1 MGKQINFADEK
12 ISSLFWRILLPT
24 LLGMVCLSLMTII
37 DGVFVGRGIGSD
49 ALASVNI
56 FTPLWTIMLGLSL
69 MLGIGCSVVCS
80 ILLST
85 SKRNKARRNMTQTFL
100 FGTVFSGLLTVLVL
114 IFDNQTARI
123 FGASDILLP
132 HVLVYQNIVCLCFIP
147 ILLQNLGLL
156 IIRLDGSPKFAMYC
170 TAVPSIIN
178 IVLDYVMLFEWGW
191 GLRGIAIATAIGNW
205 FGGLMVLYYMLFM
218 AKTMTF
224 CRIGKIRDIWR
235 NIGHQSVIGFPALLA
250 QLCVALLMIVGNYV
264 FLHYLGEDGVAA
276 FSVACYV
283 LPFIYMN
290 GNAVSQSV
298 QPIISYNYGAGK
310 YDRATEANRLSLQ
323 TSAGIGMIM
332 TVLLIVGVKPVSG
345 LFLNSGCNAYEIAL
359 NGLPLLAIGFI
370 PFIMNIVIIGNY
382 QSIEK
387 PLVATVFSLV
397 RGVVLL
403 IPIFIIMPM
412 LFSTPGIWLSIPVVE
427 YIALALIAAYYFYN
441 RNKSTVHNPS

>member
-1 MGKQINFADEK
+1 MSKKINFGCDS
-12 ISSLFWRILLPT
+12 IPSLFWRILLPT

-37 DGVFVGRGIGSD
+37 DGIFVGRGIGSD

-56 FTPLWTIMLGLSL
+56 FTPLWTIILGISL

-85 SKRNKARRNMTQTFL
+85 SNRDEARRNMTQTYL
-100 FGTVFSGLLTVLVL
+100 FGTIFTGVLTCLVLVC
-114 IFDNQTARI
+114 DEQTARI
-123 FGASDILLP
+123 FGASDLLLP
-132 HVLVYQNIVCLCFIP
+132 YVLEYQNVVCLCFIP

-156 IIRLDGSPKFAMYC
+156 VIRLDGSPKYAMYC

-178 IVLDYVMLFEWGW
+178 VVLDYVMLFEWGW

-205 FGGLMVLYYMLFM
+205 FGGLMVVYYMLFM

-224 CRIGKIRDIWR
+224 YRLDKIKGLFR
-235 NIGHQSVIGFPALLA
+235 NIRHQSVIGFPALLA

-298 QPIISYNYGAGK
+298 QPIISYNYGAGETLRVSK
-310 YDRATEANRLSLQ
+310 ANRLSLQ
-323 TSAGIGMIM
+323 TAAGIGFIM
-332 TVLLIVGVKPVSG
+332 TAVLIAGVKPVAG
-345 LFLNSGCNAYEIAL
+345 LFLESGCNAYQIAL

-382 QSIEK
+382 QSVEK

-403 IPIFIIMPM
+403 IPVFIILPM
-412 LFSTPGIWLSIPVVE
+412 IASTEGIWLAIPLVE
-427 YIALALIAAYYFYN
+427 YLALALIAAYYFFIKKN
-441 RNKSTVHNPS
+441 AIR